1 MALPCPVLR
10 GFGLRLQALNA
21 EHAQALQAASLDGDI
36 GGLAYTTAPGTGI
49 DSVEAYI
56 RSALE
61 GHRTGQMQAYAVC
74 RENGEVLGSTRYYD
88 IDADTPTLAIG
99 YTWYAARAQRTHVNT
114 ACKQLLLTHA
124 FEDLGVRS
132 VYFHTSHRNLRSQA
146 AILRLGARL
155 DGILRQHKLHK
166 DGSLRD
172 THTYSILDAEWPA
185 VKARLAARLALG

>member
-36 GGLAYTTAPGTGI
+36 GGLAYTTAPGPGI

-56 RSALE
+56 RGALE
-61 GHRTGQMQAYAVC
+61 GHRAGQMQAYAVC

-124 FEDLGVRS
+124 SEDLGVRS
-132 VYFHTSHRNLRSQA
+132 VYFHTSHLNLRSQA

-172 THTYSILDAEWPA
+172 TYTYSILDAEWPA